1 MSTGK
6 YSKSAKDTKK
16 FNRHM
21 GTVQQPLLWPD
32 LQNQEH
38 EDEVVI
44 THHLVYLSRML
55 VIVP

>member
-1 MSTGK
+1 
-6 YSKSAKDTKK
+6 
-16 FNRHM
+16 M

-38 EDEVVI
+38 EDKVVI